1 MPDHP
6 PQSLADGYVK
16 WLRERVGS
24 QLIYLVYASTV
35 VFDAQGRLLAQTRYD
50 FDWLSVPGGAMELGE
65 SLAETARREVLE
77 ETGIEVTIKGLAGML
92 THPRF
97 NLHYPNGDDVQQWT
111 AVFWG
116 EAAGGQL
123 RPDGGETLSARFMAP
138 AEFLAQAHPSHR
150 EMAQQALRARAGES
164 PVLEPVE
171 SVPPLMPYYP
181 ILRRHVGR
189 APVILPGA
197 LAVIEDDAGRILM
210 TYRAD
215 FEYWEFPAGLAD
227 LGETST
233 ANIVRE
239 VEEETGLRVEPY
251 ALVGLYSEPRWWYGT
266 RPNGD
271 ESHEVGVVYACRVVG
286 GALDPAGADA
296 ENTAVDWLPVEQV
309 LAQTRFAATAQIMRD
324 YLDRATW
331 PHIR

>member
-1 MPDHP
+1 MPEQP
-6 PQSLADGYVK
+6 VNSLADGYVK
-16 WLRERVGS
+16 WLRDQVGS

-35 VFDAQGRLLAQTRYD
+35 VFDEQGHILVQTRYD

-65 SLAETARREVLE
+65 ALAETARREVLE
-77 ETGIEVTIKGLAGML
+77 ETGVEVDIKGLAGML

-116 EAAGGQL
+116 EAAGGEL
-123 RPDGGETLSARFMAP
+123 HPDGGETLSVFFMDP
-138 AEFLAQAHPSHR
+138 AEFLEKGHPSHR
-150 EMAQQALRARAGES
+150 EMVRQALRARAGE
-164 PVLEPVE
+164 PPELEPVE
-171 SVPPLMPYYP
+171 SFPPLQDYYP
-181 ILRRHVGR
+181 ILRQHVGQ
-189 APVILPGA
+189 AAVILPGA
-197 LAVIEDDAGRILM
+197 MAVIEDEQGRILM
-210 TYRAD
+210 TYRRD
-215 FEYWEFPAGLAD
+215 YEYWEFPAGLAD

-239 VEEETGLRVEPY
+239 VQEETGLLVEPV

-266 RPNGD
+266 HPNGD
-271 ESHEVGVVYACRVVG
+271 KSHEVGVVYACRVVG
-286 GALDPAGADA
+286 GELVREGADA
-296 ENTAVDWLPVEQV
+296 ENTAIDWLPVEQV

-324 YLDRATW
+324 YLDRAHW

>member
-6 PQSLADGYVK
+6 QKSLADGYVR
-16 WLRERVGS
+16 WLRDRVGS

-35 VFDAQGRLLAQTRYD
+35 VFDAEGRILVQTRYD
-50 FDWLSVPGGAMELGE
+50 FDWLSVPGGAMEPGE
-65 SLAETARREVLE
+65 SLLETARREVLE
-77 ETGIEVTIKGLAGML
+77 ETGIEVAIRGLAGML

-123 RPDGGETLSARFMAP
+123 RPDGGETLSARFMDP
-138 AEFLAQAHPSHR
+138 AEFLQQAHPSHR
-150 EMAQQALRARAGES
+150 EMAQQALRARAGE
-164 PVLEPVE
+164 PPALEPVE
-171 SVPPLMPYYP
+171 SAPPLKPYYP
-181 ILRRHVGR
+181 ILRRHVGQDR
-189 APVILPGA
+189 VILPGA

-210 TYRAD
+210 TFRGDYA
-215 FEYWEFPAGLAD
+215 YWEFPSGFAD

-251 ALVGLYSEPRWWYGT
+251 GLVALYSEPRWWYGS

-271 ESHEVGVVYACRVVG
+271 KTHEVGVVYACRV
-286 GALDPAGADA
+286 
-296 ENTAVDWLPVEQV
+296 
-309 LAQTRFAATAQIMRD
+309 I
-324 YLDRATW
+324 
-331 PHIR
+331 

>member
-1 MPDHP
+1 MPDQPH
-6 PQSLADGYVK
+6 QSLADGYVK
-16 WLRERVGS
+16 WLREQVGS

-35 VFDAQGRLLAQTRYD
+35 VFDAEGRILVQTRYD

-77 ETGIEVTIKGLAGML
+77 ETGIEVAIKGLAGVL
-92 THPRF
+92 THPRY

-116 EAAGGQL
+116 EVAGGEM
-123 RPDGGETLSARFMAP
+123 RPDGGETLGVMFMEP
-138 AEFLAQAHPSHR
+138 AEFMEKGHPAHR
-150 EMAQQALRARAGES
+150 EMVRMVQQVRAGGPAEI
-164 PVLEPVE
+164 EPVE
-171 SVPPLMPYYP
+171 SFPPLQDYYP
-181 ILRRHVGR
+181 ILRQHVGQ

-197 LAVIEDDAGRILM
+197 MAVIEDEQGRILM
-210 TYRAD
+210 TFRGDYH
-215 FEYWEFPAGLAD
+215 YWDYPAGLAD

-239 VEEETGLRVEPY
+239 VEEETGLIVEPY
-251 ALVGLYSEPRWWYGT
+251 ALVALYSEPRWWYGPH
-266 RPNGD
+266 PNGD
-271 ESHEVGVVYACRVVG
+271 VSQEVGVVFACRVVG
-286 GALDPAGADA
+286 GVLNREGADN

-309 LAQTRFAATAQIMRD
+309 LAQTRFEATPQIMRD
-324 YLDRATW
+324 YLDRANW

>member
-1 MPDHP
+1 MPDQP
-6 PQSLADGYVK
+6 LKSLADGYVK
-16 WLRERVGS
+16 WLREQVGS

-35 VFDAQGRLLAQTRYD
+35 VFDEKGHILVQTRYD

-65 SLAETARREVLE
+65 GLAETARREVLE
-77 ETGIEVTIKGLAGML
+77 ETGIEVDIKGLAGML

-116 EAAGGQL
+116 EAAGGEL
-123 RPDGGETLSARFMAP
+123 HPDGGETLSVFFMDP
-138 AEFLAQAHPSHR
+138 DEFLEKGHPSHR
-150 EMAQQALRARAGES
+150 EMVQQALRARAGE
-164 PVLEPVE
+164 PPELEPVE
-171 SVPPLMPYYP
+171 SFPPLQAYYP
-181 ILRRHVGR
+181 ILRQHVGQ
-189 APVILPGA
+189 AAVILPGA
-197 LAVIEDDAGRILM
+197 MAVIEDEQGRILM
-210 TYRAD
+210 TYRLD

-239 VEEETGLRVEPY
+239 VQEETGLLVEPVG
-251 ALVGLYSEPRWWYGT
+251 LVGLYSEPRWWYSF

-271 ESHEVGVVYACRVVG
+271 ESHEVAVVYACRVVG
-286 GALDPAGADA
+286 GELVREGADA
-296 ENTAVDWLPVEQV
+296 ENAAVDWLPVEKV

-324 YLDRATW
+324 YQDRANW